1 MNKQLLF
8 SLWTD
13 EAIRTRDGKSLTQA
27 YPVRD
32 GTTAQM
38 KHRHP
43 LPGFTL
49 SPRPACSPASL
60 TPTQGLSSAPPNFS
74 SPCSIHL
81 LMANSHPPKFL
92 IH

>member
-13 EAIRTRDGKSLTQA
+13 EAVRTRDGKPLTQA
-27 YPVRD
+27 YPVCDR
-32 GTTAQM
+32 TTAQM
-38 KHRHP
+38 KH

-49 SPRPACSPASL
+49 SPRPVCSPASL
-60 TPTQGLSSAPPNFS
+60 TPTQGLSSDPPNFF